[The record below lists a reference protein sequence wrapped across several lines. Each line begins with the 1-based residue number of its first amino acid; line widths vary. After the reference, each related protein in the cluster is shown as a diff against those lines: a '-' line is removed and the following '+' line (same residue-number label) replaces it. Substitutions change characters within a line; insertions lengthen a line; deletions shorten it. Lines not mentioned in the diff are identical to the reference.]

1 MAKTL
6 AAERGINLADITGTG
21 PEGRI
26 TASDVEAY
34 KAPAGGKKEG
44 AKSEKKKDEGPKIG
58 TCTFLLSQ
66 CLFGTCTF
74 LLSQC
79 LFGTCTFLLSQCLF
93 AHPQELRS
101 RVPECEH
108 ERQHAPCM
116 S

>member
-66 CLFGTCTF
+66 CLF
-74 LLSQC
+74 
-79 LFGTCTFLLSQCLF
+79 

>member
-1 MAKTL
+1 VIASPMAKTL

-79 LFGTCTFLLSQCLF
+79 LF

>member
-34 KAPAGGKKEG
+34 KAPAGGTKAG

-58 TCTFLLSQ
+58 TCALLLSQ
-66 CLFGTCTF
+66 CLC
-74 LLSQC
+74 SN
-79 LFGTCTFLLSQCLF
+79 
-93 AHPQELRS
+93 PQELRS
-101 RVPECEH
+101 RVAQCEH

-116 S
+116 YFCQHLYFQTESRRRGD